1 MLRYSSGLTVTAT
14 TPRRPPGD
22 GGRARRKMNVC
33 RLRLTVPPDEGS
45 QPEQGAKEPERKK
58 NELYH
63 VPNGMSPGKLSHG
76 MVYGVVHRTDNN
88 HKREMVVYGWSAD
101 QLKEEMNYIKEVR
114 ATLEKVRKK
123 MYGEYDEMKRKIQ
136 QLTNELKVTNAHQE
150 SLENHVRV
158 QAAALDSFSEM
169 NSSLTSASIDLQKT
183 LVDVTL
189 ENTDIR
195 EQIRNLKHTHEQSM
209 EKLREKQKQLET
221 AQIENQ
227 LLKLKVESS
236 QEANAEVMREMT
248 RKLYSQYEE
257 KMREEEQKHKAEK
270 EILLEETN
278 RLLKAIE
285 EANKKM
291 QITET
296 SIQEKD
302 QRIGELDRL
311 IERMEEERHQ
321 LQKQLEL
328 NEMQISGAKSE
339 NNSDSERSQHLE
351 EVAAS
356 LRERIKHLDDMV
368 HCQQKKVKHMVEEI
382 EMLRKKV
389 KEKELFI
396 IQLLE
401 KISFLECEN
410 KELQDKL
417 DYLMENQP
425 KTNIE
430 TRDTGVGCDL
440 PYRKFIARLPDKGK
454 KISDFAEKLKLAI
467 LQEEELARTAELLS
481 AVRLEFQVKQDA
493 INTSKQHVILN
504 EDRLNRE
511 DSTAFN
517 ENSNTEEVSEISS
530 HMQEAECVAQDATN
544 TALEN
549 QRTKSKNGEVKTVT
563 KDQSVLCEVV
573 SKSDTSSHQKN
584 DQQVSQS
591 KSEDGTESAG
601 ALDNSKDELVD
612 AFQKVTIVG
621 GDDSE
626 KVLEKEQ
633 NVAQH
638 KGNIFGS
645 LHPKTPHYI
654 EVLESRAKN
663 PVIKK
668 SKFKTNVLSGEQN
681 GSLRGS
687 SPSQSPGALG
697 SPITTEERRL
707 RDKKHLNEI
716 TAARLPPLHHSP
728 TKLLSIEESIAIQIQ
743 QKAAYEEM
751 QAKLAAQ
758 KLAERLNI
766 KMLRFEPEGVLQYRD
781 VRDEDYSSAED

>member
-1 MLRYSSGLTVTAT
+1 MCL
-14 TPRRPPGD
+14 
-22 GGRARRKMNVC
+22 
-33 RLRLTVPPDEGS
+33 
-45 QPEQGAKEPERKK
+45 
-58 NELYH
+58 
-63 VPNGMSPGKLSHG
+63 
-76 MVYGVVHRTDNN
+76 
-88 HKREMVVYGWSAD
+88 
-101 QLKEEMNYIKEVR
+101 
-114 ATLEKVRKK
+114 
-123 MYGEYDEMKRKIQ
+123 
-136 QLTNELKVTNAHQE
+136 
-150 SLENHVRV
+150 
-158 QAAALDSFSEM
+158 
-169 NSSLTSASIDLQKT
+169 
-183 LVDVTL
+183 
-189 ENTDIR
+189 
-195 EQIRNLKHTHEQSM
+195 
-209 EKLREKQKQLET
+209 
-221 AQIENQ
+221 
-227 LLKLKVESS
+227 
-236 QEANAEVMREMT
+236 
-248 RKLYSQYEE
+248 
-257 KMREEEQKHKAEK
+257 
-270 EILLEETN
+270 
-278 RLLKAIE
+278 
-285 EANKKM
+285 
-291 QITET
+291 
-296 SIQEKD
+296 
-302 QRIGELDRL
+302 
-311 IERMEEERHQ
+311 
-321 LQKQLEL
+321 
-328 NEMQISGAKSE
+328 
-339 NNSDSERSQHLE
+339 
-351 EVAAS
+351 
-356 LRERIKHLDDMV
+356 
-368 HCQQKKVKHMVEEI
+368 
-382 EMLRKKV
+382 
-389 KEKELFI
+389 
-396 IQLLE
+396 
-401 KISFLECEN
+401 
-410 KELQDKL
+410 
-417 DYLMENQP
+417 
-425 KTNIE
+425 
-430 TRDTGVGCDL
+430 
-440 PYRKFIARLPDKGK
+440 RKFIARLPDKGK

>member
-14 TPRRPPGD
+14 TPRRPAGD

-33 RLRLTVPPDEGS
+33 RLRLTVPPDESS

-63 VPNGMSPGKLSHG
+63 VPNVSPGKLSHG

-88 HKREMVVYGWSAD
+88 HKREMVVYVWSAD
-101 QLKEEMNYIKEVR
+101 QLKEEMNYKEVR

-123 MYGEYDEMKRKIQ
+123 MYGDDEMKRIQ

-195 EQIRNLKHTHEQSM
+195 EQIRSLKQHEQSM

-236 QEANAEVMREMT
+236 QEANAEVMRDDK
-248 RKLYSQYEE
+248 KLYSQYEE

-328 NEMQISGAKSE
+328 NEIQISGAKYE

-351 EVAAS
+351 EVAS

-389 KEKELFI
+389 RKELFI

-401 KISFLECEN
+401 ISFLECEN

-425 KTNIE
+425 KANIE
-430 TRDTGVGCDL
+430 RDTGVGCDL
-440 PYRKFIARLPDKGK
+440 PYSTSTENRGSPESARPV
-454 KISDFAEKLKLAI
+454 
-467 LQEEELARTAELLS
+467 RTYTPFKR
-481 AVRLEFQVKQDA
+481 VLEFSTK
-493 INTSKQHVILN
+493 NSTS
-504 EDRLNRE
+504 
-511 DSTAFN
+511 
-517 ENSNTEEVSEISS
+517 
-530 HMQEAECVAQDATN
+530 
-544 TALEN
+544 
-549 QRTKSKNGEVKTVT
+549 
-563 KDQSVLCEVV
+563 
-573 SKSDTSSHQKN
+573 
-584 DQQVSQS
+584 
-591 KSEDGTESAG
+591 
-601 ALDNSKDELVD
+601 
-612 AFQKVTIVG
+612 
-621 GDDSE
+621 
-626 KVLEKEQ
+626 
-633 NVAQH
+633 
-638 KGNIFGS
+638 
-645 LHPKTPHYI
+645 
-654 EVLESRAKN
+654 
-663 PVIKK
+663 
-668 SKFKTNVLSGEQN
+668 
-681 GSLRGS
+681 
-687 SPSQSPGALG
+687 
-697 SPITTEERRL
+697 
-707 RDKKHLNEI
+707 
-716 TAARLPPLHHSP
+716 
-728 TKLLSIEESIAIQIQ
+728 
-743 QKAAYEEM
+743 
-751 QAKLAAQ
+751 
-758 KLAERLNI
+758 
-766 KMLRFEPEGVLQYRD
+766 
-781 VRDEDYSSAED
+781 

>member
-1 MLRYSSGLTVTAT
+1 
-14 TPRRPPGD
+14 
-22 GGRARRKMNVC
+22 NVC
-33 RLRLTVPPDEGS
+33 RLRLTVPPDEVS
-45 QPEQGAKEPERKK
+45 QPEQGPKETERKK
-58 NELYH
+58 SLYH

-270 EILLEETN
+270 EMLLEETN

-311 IERMEEERHQ
+311 IERMEEWIMGVVLVLLILHSSP
-321 LQKQLEL
+321 LTGLIL
-328 NEMQISGAKSE
+328 AHFA
-339 NNSDSERSQHLE
+339 RSQHLE

-425 KTNIE
+425 KTSIE
-430 TRDTGVGCDL
+430 TRDTAVECDL
-440 PYRKFIARLPDKGK
+440 PYSTENRSPESPRPV
-454 KISDFAEKLKLAI
+454 
-467 LQEEELARTAELLS
+467 RTYTPFKR
-481 AVRLEFQVKQDA
+481 VLEFSTK
-493 INTSKQHVILN
+493 NSTS
-504 EDRLNRE
+504 
-511 DSTAFN
+511 
-517 ENSNTEEVSEISS
+517 
-530 HMQEAECVAQDATN
+530 
-544 TALEN
+544 
-549 QRTKSKNGEVKTVT
+549 
-563 KDQSVLCEVV
+563 
-573 SKSDTSSHQKN
+573 
-584 DQQVSQS
+584 
-591 KSEDGTESAG
+591 
-601 ALDNSKDELVD
+601 
-612 AFQKVTIVG
+612 
-621 GDDSE
+621 
-626 KVLEKEQ
+626 
-633 NVAQH
+633 
-638 KGNIFGS
+638 
-645 LHPKTPHYI
+645 
-654 EVLESRAKN
+654 
-663 PVIKK
+663 
-668 SKFKTNVLSGEQN
+668 
-681 GSLRGS
+681 
-687 SPSQSPGALG
+687 
-697 SPITTEERRL
+697 
-707 RDKKHLNEI
+707 
-716 TAARLPPLHHSP
+716 
-728 TKLLSIEESIAIQIQ
+728 
-743 QKAAYEEM
+743 
-751 QAKLAAQ
+751 
-758 KLAERLNI
+758 
-766 KMLRFEPEGVLQYRD
+766 
-781 VRDEDYSSAED
+781 

>member
-22 GGRARRKMNVC
+22 GGRSRRKMNVC
-33 RLRLTVPPDEGS
+33 RLRLTVPPDEVP
-45 QPEQGAKEPERKK
+45 QPEQGPKETERKK
-58 NELYH
+58 SELYH

-270 EILLEETN
+270 EMLLEETN

-321 LQKQLEL
+321 LKKQLEL
-328 NEMQISGAKSE
+328 NELQISGAKSE

-351 EVAAS
+351 EEAAS

-396 IQLLE
+396 IQLLD

-417 DYLMENQP
+417 DYLMENQQ

-430 TRDTGVGCDL
+430 TRDTGVECDL

-454 KISDFAEKLKLAI
+454 KISDFAEKLRLAI
-467 LQEEELARTAELLS
+467 SQEEEVARTAELLS
-481 AVRLEFQVKQDA
+481 AVRLEFQTKQEE
-493 INTSKQHVILN
+493 INTSKQKVVLTEDTVNSADSSVI
-504 EDRLNRE
+504 
-511 DSTAFN
+511 N
-517 ENSNTEEVSEISS
+517 ENSNIKDISDTSAEREEK
-530 HMQEAECVAQDATN
+530 AEEDATN
-544 TALEN
+544 
-549 QRTKSKNGEVKTVT
+549 QRTQRKNNKAKTVT
-563 KDQSVLCEVV
+563 KDQNSFCEDV
-573 SKSDTSSHQKN
+573 SKSATNNHLNN
-584 DQQVSQS
+584 DQQVFQS
-591 KSEDGTESAG
+591 NTEDGTESTT
-601 ALDNSKDELVD
+601 ALDDSKEALVN
-612 AFQKVTIVG
+612 AFQRVTIADG
-621 GDDSE
+621 ENSE

-633 NVAQH
+633 DVAKH
-638 KGNIFGS
+638 KGNVFGS
-645 LHPKTPHYI
+645 QHPKTPHYI
-654 EVLESRAKN
+654 EVLEARAKN
-663 PVIKK
+663 PIIKK
-668 SKFKTNVLSGEQN
+668 PKFKTNALSGEQ
-681 GSLRGS
+681 SGS
-687 SPSQSPGALG
+687 SHGSSSSRSPGGLG
-697 SPITTEERRL
+697 SPVPPEERRL
-707 RDKKHLNEI
+707 RDKKHLDDI

-728 TKLLSIEESIAIQIQ
+728 AKLLSIEESIAIQIQ
-743 QKAAYEEM
+743 QKEAYEEM

-766 KMLRFEPEGVLQYRD
+766 KMLRFEPEGEASMQYRE
-781 VRDEDYSSAED
+781 VRDEDYFSED